1 MRKQLAFSF
10 PLLFAGS
17 ILVAGSITWDF
28 DSTPLNTS
36 PAGWK
41 TTSAA
46 TSGAPVVVGDGAA
59 TVKYLAVV
67 DATAPAAGP
76 NNRVIRLD
84 NTKTAE
90 YGAGHHLWTDGP
102 SLADGTIECDIKAE
116 DTKKGNGGLSF
127 RMKDHKTFYAVRL
140 QLSGKPGIALFKV
153 KDGRIL
159 SRHDYGR
166 HTCIRC
172 WQVVPASCH
181 FQWRQY
187 HKAAVD
193 GKEYMDFTDLDDP
206 IRTAGGVGLFARGNE
221 SIICWDNLAV
231 TPK

>member
-127 RMKDHKTFYAVRL
+127 RMKDPKTFYAVRL
-140 QLSGKPGIALFKV
+140 QLSGEPGIALFKV

-159 SRHDYGR
+159 RTGATTGATPVFGAGKWFRLRVTFSGDN
-166 HTCIRC
+166 IK
-172 WQVVPASCH
+172 V
-181 FQWRQY
+181 
-187 HKAAVD
+187 AVD

-221 SIICWDNLAV
+221 SIICWDNLA
-231 TPK
+231 